1 MKLNRDLFS
10 DVVLVVLTGLVVY
23 EPNKYLVV
31 MASLAF
37 INHTLRWA
45 LTDRKALAAHTET
58 LRLGAEAL
66 ARTAAKVETL
76 DQTVQS
82 ISLAHNAMVK
92 QYEHTKKLMSDMQLA
107 SAFIPRA
114 KRREGPG
121 QVA

>member
-1 MKLNRDLFS
+1 MKINRDLFA
-10 DVVLVVLTGLVVY
+10 DIVLVILTGLVIY

-37 INHTLRWA
+37 INHILRWA
-45 LTDRKALAAHTET
+45 LSDFRVKAMHTEA
-58 LRLGAEAL
+58 LKEAVI
-66 ARTAAKVETL
+66 RIDETAK
-76 DQTVQS
+76 TVHD

-114 KRREGPG
+114 KRREGTG